1 LLVWGRDKMKRKIKL
16 SKLQHKIIGGNLDYT
31 TNVGIMKIHF
41 RLEIGDLALMS
52 QEDKSKVY
60 EILRIN
66 EDSEK
71 ALTRKVGYVE
81 YNLTLREHREKNPDF
96 DRYAYPDPKGSAID
110 LILNKK

>member
-1 LLVWGRDKMKRKIKL
+1 MKRKIKL

-81 YNLTLREHREKNPDF
+81 YNKILNMHRKNNQNNQNSPF
-96 DRYAYPDPKGSAID
+96 DPKGSAID